1 MANMVDVT
9 TIFNPE
15 IHSEV
20 TPSERLRFVIEKLE
34 EDSLLFQ
41 QDSLRE
47 RLLAMDELDAVAGG
61 CASTISGALAFA
73 EIEVRALALQ
83 SRLESANAELYQY
96 LRTEILCGQMQPI
109 LRWLDDL
116 NPEAQNALPYPG
128 LGFDARDD
136 FMASLFQHSDPGDV
150 SSLGSREMIAYQ
162 PTPVRHVLRLLKT
175 VTLSA
180 DDLFVDLGSGMG
192 HVPLMMSM
200 LGGVRSLGIEIEP
213 AYVANAERCSSAL
226 QLRDASFVTADVRDA
241 DFSKGTIFYLYSPF
255 TGSILKQVLGCL
267 REQSL
272 TRQIKVC
279 SLGPCTC
286 TLAKE
291 GWLKVSGPL
300 DPNSITLFESE

>member
-1 MANMVDVT
+1 MANMVDVS
-9 TIFNPE
+9 TIFNSEP
-15 IHSEV
+15 HSEV
-20 TPSERLRFVIEKLE
+20 APTERLRLLIEKLE
-34 EDSLLFQ
+34 GNALLFQ
-41 QDSLRE
+41 ENSLRE
-47 RLLAMDELDAVAGG
+47 RLLAMDELDALTGG

-73 EIEVRALALQ
+73 EIKRRALALQ
-83 SRLESANAELYQY
+83 SQLESANAELYRSI
-96 LRTEILCGQMQPI
+96 RTEIIRGHKQTI

-116 NPEAQNALPYPG
+116 NPEAQNALPRPG

-162 PTPVRHVLRLLKT
+162 PTPVRHVLHLLKT
-175 VTLSA
+175 VALSD

-200 LGGVRSLGIEIEP
+200 LGEVRSLGIEIEP
-213 AYVANAERCSSAL
+213 AYVANAERCARTL
-226 QLRDASFVTADVRDA
+226 QLRDASFVASDARDA
-241 DFSKGTIFYLYSPF
+241 DFSGGTIFYLYSPF
-255 TGSILKQVLGCL
+255 TGSILNQVIDRI

-272 TRQIKVC
+272 TRPIKVC

-291 GWLKVSGPL
+291 GWLKVLGPL
-300 DPNSITLFESE
+300 DPNSITFFESQ

>member
-1 MANMVDVT
+1 MVDVT

-15 IHSEV
+15 RYREAA
-20 TPSERLRFVIEKLE
+20 PSERLRLLIERLE
-34 EDSLLFQ
+34 GDCVLFQ

-47 RLLAMDELDAVAGG
+47 RLLAMDELDALAGG

-96 LRTEILCGQMQPI
+96 LRTEILRGQMQPI

-116 NPEAQNALPYPG
+116 NPEAQNALPHPG

-180 DDLFVDLGSGMG
+180 DDVFVDLGSGMG

-200 LGGVRSLGIEIEP
+200 LGGIRSHGIEIEP
-213 AYVANAERCSSAL
+213 AYVANAQRCSRAL
-226 QLRDASFVTADVRDA
+226 QLRDASFIASDVRDA

-255 TGSILKQVLGCL
+255 TGSILKQVLGRL

-272 TRQIKVC
+272 TRPIKVC

-300 DPNSITLFESE
+300 DPNSITLFESQ